1 MNYRNEDRTRSRW
14 PGGPSLNMGC
24 GVVLPI
30 VILAVVLGF
39 VPFVR
44 FYTDFIWYDALGYAA
59 VFWKKFWPQWLL
71 FGFVFILSLG
81 IIRFSL
87 MRARKTALET
97 VVFFDSPLNLPRVRM
112 LINAFALVV
121 AIALAFGA
129 KDQWAMVLRFL
140 NRMPFDAKDA
150 IFNKDIGFYIFQYPF
165 YRYAQSLL
173 FKVFLISLIGTAFI
187 FFIARAQGRVDMESY
202 RQIPLSAR
210 ERLQLGILAGILM
223 LLLSLGYWFDRYEL
237 LFSPQGVVY
246 GAGYTDLHARLLALN
261 VLATAVA
268 VIGLFLPIAARRKSW
283 KFIAV
288 LIGVWI
294 VGTIGLR
301 GIYPGVIQRYVV
313 EPNEFQRE
321 SPYIR
326 HNILATQRAY
336 GLDDVVVRHITP
348 KDGVTMQ
355 DFNKNSE
362 TIENIRLWDYGP
374 LLRSYK
380 QLQEIRTYYEF
391 PDIDI
396 DRYYLQGE
404 VPRQVMLAAREL
416 DVRQLQNPTW
426 VNMHL
431 EFTHGYGIVMNPVN
445 EVTPTGL
452 PVFYVQDL
460 PPRTTIPLSI
470 EYPQIYY
477 GEMTDYYVLV
487 KTTVQEFDYP
497 AGDENVRSTYE
508 GTGGVPVNSLLRRLA
523 FSVRFGDTQILFTD
537 VITSESRIMYY
548 RNILERAKRI
558 APFLLF
564 DQDPYLTVMGGRLV
578 WVMDAYTITDRY
590 PYSQPTLLS
599 TKAGKMR
606 FNYIRNSV
614 KVLVDAYDGNVEFYI
629 SDPKD
634 PLILIWN
641 KIFPDLFK
649 PLEEMPSELILH
661 RRYPMDLFQVQA
673 QIFAVYHM
681 TDPNTFYN
689 REDVWSFPTHGGSQA
704 SPYYIVTKLREEE
717 RAEYVLVT
725 PYLPTGKNNMIAWLA
740 GRCDG
745 DAYGQLVAYVFPKQ
759 KLIYGPQQIEAL
771 INQHPE
777 ISAQVSLWGQRG
789 SDVIFGRLLV
799 IPLEDSILY
808 VQPLYLRAEN
818 SDLPELKRIILAAG
832 GRVVWGERFDDVIS
846 DLFGILDERETK
858 AAESP
863 LYKSEGLPEGGTLGE
878 LVRRARETY
887 NEAEEALQRGD
898 WAGYGEALKRLEG
911 YLQRLDDLTRPLQ
924 EEEIGDEYNLID

>member
-1 MNYRNEDRTRSRW
+1 MNYHDENRTRGHWLSK
-14 PGGPSLNMGC
+14 PPLSMGC

-30 VILAVVLGF
+30 LILAVVLGF
-39 VPFVR
+39 IPLVR
-44 FYTDFIWYDALGYAA
+44 FYTDFVWYDALGYAA
-59 VFWKKFWPQWLL
+59 VFWKRFWPQWLL

-81 IIRFSL
+81 IVRFSL
-87 MRARKTALET
+87 MRARKTALEA
-97 VVFFDSPLNLPRVRM
+97 VVFFDSPLNLPRVKM
-112 LINAFALVV
+112 IINAFALVV
-121 AIALAFGA
+121 ALALAFGA

-140 NRMPFDAKDA
+140 NRMPFDVKDP
-150 IFNKDIGFYIFQYPF
+150 IFNKDIGFYVFQYPF

-173 FKVFLISLIGTAFI
+173 IKIFLVSLVGTAFLY
-187 FFIARAQGRVDMESY
+187 FIARSQGSIDMDSY
-202 RQIPLSAR
+202 RQIPLSPR
-210 ERLQLGILAGILM
+210 ERLHLGVLGGIL
-223 LLLSLGYWFDRYEL
+223 LLLLALGYRFDRYEL
-237 LFSPQGVVY
+237 LFSPLGVVF
-246 GAGYTDLHARLLALN
+246 GAGYTDLHARLLAYN
-261 VLATAVA
+261 VLAIAVA
-268 VIGLFLPIAARRKSW
+268 VIGLFLPIAAKRKTW
-283 KFIAV
+283 KFVGI

-294 VGTIGLR
+294 VGTVGLR

-313 EPNEFQRE
+313 EPNEFQKE
-321 SPYIR
+321 SPYIK
-326 HNILATQRAY
+326 HNILGTQLAY
-336 GLDDVVVRHITP
+336 GLDDVVVSNITP
-348 KDGVTMQ
+348 KDRVTLQ
-355 DFNKNSE
+355 DFEENRE

-396 DRYYLQGE
+396 DRYYFHGE

-460 PPRTTIPLSI
+460 PPRATVPLSI

-497 AGDENVRSTYE
+497 AGDVNVRSTYQ
-508 GTGGVPVNSLLRRLA
+508 GKGGVSISSLLRRLA
-523 FSVRFGDTQILFTD
+523 FSVRFGDTQILFAD
-537 VITSESRIMYY
+537 AITPESRIMYY
-548 RNILERAKRI
+548 RNIYERVKRI

-564 DQDPYLTVMGGRLV
+564 DQDPYLTVMSGRLI
-578 WVMDAYTITDRY
+578 WVIDAYTITDRY
-590 PYSQPTLLS
+590 PYSQPTTL
-599 TKAGKMR
+599 TKKTGKMR

-614 KVLVDAYDGNVEFYI
+614 KVLVDAYDGSVEFYV

-634 PLILIWN
+634 PLILVWD

-649 PLEEMPSELILH
+649 SQEEMPHDLVLH

-681 TDPNTFYN
+681 SDPNTFYN
-689 REDVWSFPTHGGSQA
+689 REDVWSFPTHEESQA
-704 SPYYIVTKLREEE
+704 SPYYIVTKLKEAE

-725 PYLPTGKNNMIAWLA
+725 PYLPFGKNNMIAWLA
-740 GRCDG
+740 GRCDR
-745 DAYGQLVAYVFPKQ
+745 DTYGQLVAYVFPKQ

-777 ISAQVSLWGQRG
+777 ISAQLSLWSQRG

-799 IPLEDSILY
+799 IPLGDSILY

-818 SDLPELKRIILAAG
+818 SDLPELKRIIVSAG
-832 GRVVWGERFDDVIS
+832 GRVVWGERLDDAIS
-846 DLFGILDERETK
+846 DLFEVRERKESVV
-858 AAESP
+858 AESP
-863 LYKSEGLPEGGTLGE
+863 SYVSEGLVEPDDSRE
-878 LVRRARETY
+878 LVILATEAY
-887 NEAEEALQRGD
+887 NEAQEALRRGD
-898 WAGYGEALKRLEG
+898 WAGYGEALKRLEE
-911 YLQRLDDLTRPLQ
+911 YLNRLNNLTNPMH
-924 EEEIGDEYNLID
+924 ENGDKDG

>member
-1 MNYRNEDRTRSRW
+1 
-14 PGGPSLNMGC
+14 
-24 GVVLPI
+24 
-30 VILAVVLGF
+30 
-39 VPFVR
+39 
-44 FYTDFIWYDALGYAA
+44 
-59 VFWKKFWPQWLL
+59 
-71 FGFVFILSLG
+71 
-81 IIRFSL
+81 
-87 MRARKTALET
+87 
-97 VVFFDSPLNLPRVRM
+97 
-112 LINAFALVV
+112 
-121 AIALAFGA
+121 
-129 KDQWAMVLRFL
+129 
-140 NRMPFDAKDA
+140 
-150 IFNKDIGFYIFQYPF
+150 
-165 YRYAQSLL
+165 
-173 FKVFLISLIGTAFI
+173 LIGTAFI

-202 RQIPLSAR
+202 RQISLSAR
-210 ERLQLGILAGILM
+210 ERSQLGILAGILM

-237 LFSPQGVVY
+237 LFSPLGVVY

-261 VLATAVA
+261 VLAIAVA
-268 VIGLFLPIAARRKSW
+268 AIGLFLPIAAGRRSW
-283 KFIAV
+283 KFMGV

-294 VGTIGLR
+294 VGTFALR
-301 GIYPGVIQRYVV
+301 GIYPGLVQRYVV

-326 HNILATQRAY
+326 HNILATQHAY
-336 GLDDVVVRHITP
+336 GLDNVEVLNVTP
-348 KDGVTMQ
+348 KDGVTLQ
-355 DFNKNSE
+355 DFENNRE

-396 DRYYLQGE
+396 DRYYFDGE

-460 PPRTTIPLSI
+460 PPRLTVPLSI

-508 GTGGVPVNSLLRRLA
+508 GSGGVPINSLLRRLA

-537 VITSESRIMYY
+537 AITSESRIMYY
-548 RNILERAKRI
+548 RNILERARRI

-564 DQDPYLTVMGGRLV
+564 DQDPYLTVMGGRLK
-578 WVMDAYTITDRY
+578 WVMDAYTLTDRY
-590 PYSQPTLLS
+590 PYSQPTILS
-599 TKAGKMR
+599 TSAGKTR
-606 FNYIRNSV
+606 LNYIRNSV
-614 KVLVDAYDGNVEFYI
+614 KVIADAYDGNVEFYI

-634 PLILIWN
+634 PLILVWN

-649 PLEEMPSELILH
+649 PMEEMPPELILH

-681 TDPNTFYN
+681 SDPNTFYN
-689 REDVWSFPTHGGSQA
+689 REDVWSFPTHTGSQA
-704 SPYYIVTKLREEE
+704 SPYYIVTKLKEEE

-725 PYLPTGKNNMIAWLA
+725 PYLPVGKNNMIAWLA

-799 IPLEDSILY
+799 IPLGDSILY

-818 SDLPELKRIILAAG
+818 SDLPELKRIIVSAG
-832 GRVVWGERFDDVIS
+832 GRVVWGERLDVVIS
-846 DLFGILDERETK
+846 DLFGIGDERETK
-858 AAESP
+858 ETESP
-863 LYKSEGLPEGGTLGE
+863 LRKLEGLPEGGTLGE
-878 LVRRARETY
+878 LVRMATEAY
-887 NEAEEALQRGD
+887 NEAQEALRRGD
-898 WAGYGEALKRLEG
+898 WAGYGEALKHLEG
-911 YLQRLDDLTRPLQ
+911 YLKRLDDLTRPLP
-924 EEEIGDEYNLID
+924 EEEIGDE